1 MILLEHHNVI
11 IYNTLT
17 DKFEKPSVLDVS
29 FVDFDG
35 VRFHM
40 ATGERKTLITLSMNI
55 RCWDEL
61 VRYGALDVLSQQYGG
76 YLKGQGSV
84 EPGYHVSL
92 EFDIEKVP
100 KEPEARE
107 ALIKSAALLR
117 RHALAAPFISA
128 FAAQKVLDAQPM
140 PTDGSPAP
148 VGELM
153 AVHYRDEEAIYVQA
167 SHDRVTTVFSTRF
180 REDTDRIFGRVFL
193 QEFVDARRLPTI
205 QTAPQVLYSS
215 REPPLEIRHVPG
227 LATGEDVGYVTF
239 ILFPRHFAN
248 PHIAEAT
255 ISHIQLFRD
264 NLHYHIK
271 CSKVYMHTRMRARV
285 AEFLKVLN
293 RSKADAGGEVVRK
306 TVTGRTFTSR

>member
-11 IYNTLT
+11 ISNTLT
-17 DKFEKPSVLDVS
+17 DKFEKPSALDVS

-40 ATGERKTLITLSMNI
+40 ATGERKTLLTLSMNI

-61 VRYGALDVLSQQYGG
+61 AKYGAMDVLKKTYGS
-76 YLKGQGSV
+76 YLAAAV

-92 EFDIEKVP
+92 EFDTEKVP

-117 RHALAAPFISA
+117 RHALAAPFVKA
-128 FAAQKVLDAQPM
+128 FATQKELDSVPAPS
-140 PTDGSPAP
+140 DGSAAP
-148 VGELM
+148 IGELM
-153 AVHYRDEEAIYVQA
+153 PVHYRDEEAIYVQA
-167 SHDRVTTVFSTRF
+167 SHDRVTAIFSTRF
-180 REDTDRIFGRVFL
+180 IEDTDRIFGKVFL

-205 QTAPQVLYSS
+205 QTAPQVLYSN
-215 REPPLEIRHVPG
+215 REPPLEIRQVQG

-248 PHIAEAT
+248 PTVAENT

-293 RSKADAGGEVVRK
+293 RAKAEGSGEVTRK
-306 TVTGRTFTSR
+306 TVTGRTFASR

>member
-1 MILLEHHNVI
+1 
-11 IYNTLT
+11 
-17 DKFEKPSVLDVS
+17 
-29 FVDFDG
+29 
-35 VRFHM
+35 
-40 ATGERKTLITLSMNI
+40 MNI
-55 RCWDEL
+55 RCWEEL
-61 VRYGALDVLSQQYGG
+61 VKYGALDVLREKYGS
-76 YLKGQGSV
+76 YLKGQSAV
-84 EPGYHVSL
+84 EPGYNVSL
-92 EFDIEKVP
+92 EFDTEKAP
-100 KEPEARE
+100 KDAEARE

-117 RHALAAPFISA
+117 RHALAAPFVKA
-128 FAAQKVLDAQPM
+128 FATQKQLDSVPM
-140 PTDGSPAP
+140 PTDGSAAP
-148 VGELM
+148 MGELM

-167 SHDRVTTVFSTRF
+167 SHDRVTVVFSTRF
-180 REDTDRIFGRVFL
+180 KEDTDRIFGKVFL

-255 ISHIQLFRD
+255 ISHIELFRD

-293 RSKADAGGEVVRK
+293 RSKAEAGGETVRK